1 MISISAFIISLSGI
15 ISLLYFR
22 LWEVKR
28 GARLF
33 NIQRKELD
41 EKIISFGE
49 YIENHVPTFDR
60 TIIPHAYHTV
70 VHYFALIILGIL
82 RIIERWMVS
91 LLEHVRGKREV
102 RRGVT
107 QSDFLKSVKEHKQ
120 SLENPSRNSVE

>member
-15 ISLLYFR
+15 VSLLYFR
-22 LWEVKR
+22 LWEIKR
-28 GARLF
+28 GERLF
-33 NIQRKELD
+33 NIQRKKLD
-41 EKIISFGE
+41 GKIVSLGG

-60 TIIPHAYHTV
+60 TIIPHIYHTI

-82 RIIERWMVS
+82 RIIERWMVT
-91 LLEHVRGKREV
+91 LLEHVRGKREI

-107 QSDFLKSVKEHKQ
+107 KSDFLKSVKEHKQ